1 MAFVYLERMFTLR
14 GFVKLAVLNPK
25 KMSHIR
31 RSADAIR
38 FGATVKPTPI
48 ESTFNTH
55 WDIPFGSDDVGGR
68 CGVLFGTV
76 LHLNGINGQCEY
88 YTKPSI
94 ISRWNE

>member
-55 WDIPFGSDDVGGR
+55 WDIPFGCMRTMWCPIRYG
-68 CGVLFGTV
+68 FAF
-76 LHLNGINGQCEY
+76 E
-88 YTKPSI
+88 
-94 ISRWNE
+94 WN